1 MNKKTIWITGG
12 STGIGKALAI
22 KFAKEG
28 WNVAISARRENL
40 LKETC
45 GEHENISSFPLDVT
59 DKNKCKEVFQNI
71 VDTFQSVDICF
82 FSTGTWDPKKEKD
95 IDVEQIENVFKVN
108 FFGTLN
114 SIKAVEKYF
123 KDKKSGTIT
132 IVSSI
137 AGYRGLPNSTGYGP
151 SKSALNNLAESLYF
165 DFGRSNVRVCL
176 VSPGFIKTPMTD
188 KNDFKMPFLK
198 TSGYAAEKI
207 YDGLVNKNSF
217 EIHFPKSL
225 TTILKVLSFL
235 PNKIYFGLIGKL
247 TKYQKKN

>member
-22 KFAKEG
+22 KFASNG

-40 LKETC
+40 LQEISDNN
-45 GEHENISSFPLDVT
+45 ENIFSYPLDVT
-59 DKNKCKEVFQNI
+59 NKSQCKEVFNKIKSKFQN
-71 VDTFQSVDICF
+71 VDICF
-82 FSTGTWDPKKEKD
+82 FSTGTWNPKKEKD
-95 IDVEQIENVFKVN
+95 IDVEQIEDVFKVN

-114 SIKAVEKYF
+114 SIKAVEEYF
-123 KDKKSGTIT
+123 KNKQDGIIT

-165 DFGRSNVRVCL
+165 DFKRSNVRVCL

-198 TSGYAAEKI
+198 TTEYAANKI
-207 YDGLVNKNSF
+207 YDGLINKNNF

-225 TTILKVLSFL
+225 TLILKLFSFL
-235 PNKIYFGLIGKL
+235 PSKLYFGLIGKM

>member
-1 MNKKTIWITGG
+1 MSKKTIWITGG

-22 KFAKEG
+22 KFASKG
-28 WNVAISARRENL
+28 WNVAVSARRAEL
-40 LKETC
+40 LNELSNSY
-45 GEHENISSFPLDVT
+45 ENILSFPLDVT
-59 DKNKCKEVFQNI
+59 DREKCKEVFNEIKNKYENI
-71 VDTFQSVDICF
+71 DICF
-82 FSTGTWDPKKEKD
+82 FSTGTWDPKKEKE
-95 IDVEQIENVFKVN
+95 IDVEQMEDVFKVN
-108 FFGTLN
+108 FFGTVN
-114 SIKAVEKYF
+114 SIKAVEHYF
-123 KDKKSGTIT
+123 RDKKNGIIT

-198 TSGYAAEKI
+198 TTEYAAEKI
-207 YDGLVNKNSF
+207 YDGLVNKKTF

-225 TTILKVLSFL
+225 TIVLKILSFL
-235 PNKIYFGLIGKL
+235 PSKIYFGLVGKL
-247 TKYQKKN
+247 TKYQKKD

>member
-22 KFAKEG
+22 KFSNEG
-28 WNVAISARRENL
+28 WNVAISARSEEL
-40 LKETC
+40 LNELSNQ
-45 GEHENISSFPLDVT
+45 HENISAFPLDVT
-59 DKNKCKEVFQNI
+59 DKIKCKEVFDQIINKYTNI
-71 VDTFQSVDICF
+71 DICF
-82 FSTGTWDPKKEKD
+82 FSTGTWNPKKEKD
-95 IDVEQIENVFKVN
+95 IDVEQIEEVFKVN
-108 FFGTLN
+108 FFGTVN
-114 SIKAVEKYF
+114 SIKVVEQFF
-123 KDKKSGTIT
+123 KDKKSGIIT

-165 DFGRSNVRVCL
+165 DFKRFNVRICL

-198 TSGYAAEKI
+198 TTEYAAEKI
-207 YDGLVNKNSF
+207 YDGLINKNIF

-225 TTILKVLSFL
+225 TLILKILSFL
-235 PNKIYFGLIGKL
+235 PSKIYFGLIGKM
-247 TKYQKKN
+247 TKYQKNN

>member
-1 MNKKTIWITGG
+1 MKKTIWITGG

-22 KFAKEG
+22 RFANEG

-40 LKETC
+40 LKELSDRY
-45 GEHENISSFPLDVT
+45 ENISPFPLDVT
-59 DKNKCKEVFQNI
+59 DKENCKNI
-71 VDTFQSVDICF
+71 FNQVKEKFGEIDICF

-95 IDVEQIENVFKVN
+95 IDVEQIENVFKIN
-108 FFGTLN
+108 FFGTVN
-114 SIKAVEKYF
+114 SIKAVEEYYKNRNE
-123 KDKKSGTIT
+123 GTIA

-165 DFGRSNVRVCL
+165 DFGRHNVRVCL

-198 TSGYAAEKI
+198 TPDFAADKI
-207 YDGLVNKNSF
+207 YEGLVNKKSF
-217 EIHFPKSL
+217 EIHFPKEL
-225 TTILKVLSFL
+225 TLTLKFFSILPYKL
-235 PNKIYFGLIGKL
+235 YFYLVKKL
-247 TKYQKKN
+247 TKFQKK